1 MLGHNIFKAL
11 MYEHHMIVMLN
22 VAIIKFR
29 KPGMEYDWSQFIWRT
44 LLKAQ
49 VRTSGISQVK
59 QSDVIGLLYS
69 QHIYS
74 AIKALGI
81 HKG

>member
-22 VAIIKFR
+22 VAIIKFH

-44 LLKAQ
+44 LLKA
-49 VRTSGISQVK
+49 
-59 QSDVIGLLYS
+59 
-69 QHIYS
+69 
-74 AIKALGI
+74 
-81 HKG
+81 